1 MRQEEQGREELLE
14 VGGRPISLRSW
25 GSGRPSFLLLHG
37 LTSSKEC
44 WRAVGPLLGEC
55 GRVVA
60 VDLPGHG
67 ASPAR
72 DFSGNMSDYAAL
84 VRDVIA
90 QLDLRDL
97 TVVGHSMG
105 AQIAMTVALET
116 RARIER
122 LVLVAPAGIET
133 FSEAEAAKIRSLQTP
148 ELLRNFSRETLLRV
162 MRALFFLEPVDL
174 AAQVEGRLQRMA
186 SSDGEAYALSLSR
199 SVDGMLGGRVY
210 ERLPSLRMPVLVLFG
225 EEDLAIPNR
234 LVHVG
239 TSAEVAEKAQ
249 QALPQAQV
257 IMIPRTGH
265 MVPLEAPEALSREI
279 LRFASL

>member
-1 MRQEEQGREELLE
+1 
-14 VGGRPISLRSW
+14 
-25 GSGRPSFLLLHG
+25 
-37 LTSSKEC
+37 
-44 WRAVGPLLGEC
+44 VGPLLGER

-234 LVHVG
+234 LVHTG

-265 MVPLEAPEALSREI
+265 MVPVEAPEALSREI

>member
-1 MRQEEQGREELLE
+1 M
-14 VGGRPISLRSW
+14 
-25 GSGRPSFLLLHG
+25 GRPSFLLLHG
-37 LTSSKEC
+37 LTSSKEG
-44 WRAVGPLLGEC
+44 WGEVGPILAQR

-60 VDLPGHG
+60 MDLPGHG
-67 ASPAR
+67 ASPAQ
-72 DFSGNMSDYAAL
+72 DFSGKMSDFAAV

-90 QLDLRDL
+90 QLDLREL

-105 AQIAMTVALET
+105 GQIAMTLALEP
-116 RARIER
+116 RARLER

-133 FSEAEAAKIRSLQTP
+133 FNEAEAAKIRSLQKP
-148 ELLRNFSRETLLRV
+148 ELLRNFSREILLRV
-162 MRALFFLEPVDL
+162 MRTLFFLEPSDL

-186 SSDGEAYALSLSR
+186 SSDGEAYALTLSR
-199 SVDGMLGGRVY
+199 SVDGMLEGRVY
-210 ERLPSLRMPVLVLFG
+210 ERLPSLRVPVLVLFG

-239 TSAEVAEKAQ
+239 TSAEIAAKAQ

-257 IMIPRTGH
+257 ILIPRTGH

>member
-1 MRQEEQGREELLE
+1 
-14 VGGRPISLRSW
+14 
-25 GSGRPSFLLLHG
+25 
-37 LTSSKEC
+37 
-44 WRAVGPLLGEC
+44 VGPLLGEC